1 MKILQIN
8 TTVNSGSTGRIAE
21 DIGRAAII
29 LGSQSYIAA
38 AYTQRPSE
46 SNIIKIGS
54 DFDRKLHGVKSRLFD
69 RHGFGSA
76 QSTKELVSR
85 IREISPDIIH
95 LHNIHG
101 YYLHIRILFD
111 FLKEVQLPVVWTFH
125 DCWPFTGHCSH
136 FENIGCE
143 KWKTLCHNC
152 PKKGAY
158 PASWGIDNSK
168 NNFTDKKKIFNELEN
183 LHIVAPSNWLASM
196 VQSSFLKNYP
206 THVIHN
212 GIDIGIFKPNKSELI
227 KARLGFNGKQV
238 ILGVANVWQASK
250 GLGDI
255 ILLSKLLSKNQIIVL
270 VGATKHQIAR
280 LPPNIIG
287 ISRTENISTLVD
299 IYSNSDVFINPT
311 YSDNFP
317 TTNIE
322 ALACGTPVITY
333 NTGGSPEAIDQQ
345 TGFVVEKGD
354 IKMLNEKIQFI
365 LREGKNH
372 YFANCRQRAEQLFN
386 KNDRNGD
393 YLKLYES
400 LLKGNGE
407 W

>member
-1 MKILQIN
+1 
-8 TTVNSGSTGRIAE
+8 
-21 DIGRAAII
+21 
-29 LGSQSYIAA
+29 
-38 AYTQRPSE
+38 
-46 SNIIKIGS
+46 
-54 DFDRKLHGVKSRLFD
+54 
-69 RHGFGSA
+69 
-76 QSTKELVSR
+76 
-85 IREISPDIIH
+85 
-95 LHNIHG
+95 
-101 YYLHIRILFD
+101 
-111 FLKEVQLPVVWTFH
+111 
-125 DCWPFTGHCSH
+125 
-136 FENIGCE
+136 
-143 KWKTLCHNC
+143 
-152 PKKGAY
+152 
-158 PASWGIDNSK
+158 
-168 NNFTDKKKIFNELEN
+168 
-183 LHIVAPSNWLASM
+183 M